1 MYIKHTTVSKE
12 RYSNIRWF
20 LEIRII
26 RNKTIKQSFRM
37 AKASNT
43 QKVLSIKK
51 NNKNKQKAKAKNIKN
66 HCYQIPWKVFYS
78 AI

>member
-51 NNKNKQKAKAKNIKN
+51 K
-66 HCYQIPWKVFYS
+66 
-78 AI
+78 